1 MLYWEPM
8 AVEDVHRRIFEELPD
23 LLEGEICTDPV
34 TTALYS
40 TDASLHQIEPVA
52 VAFPQSAA
60 DVETLAIWASDNS
73 VPLIPRGAGTGLA
86 GGALGRGIVI
96 DFSRHMTR
104 VLEVGS
110 HSVRV
115 QPGVIHADLNAL
127 LRPHGCCFAPSS
139 SRSAYSTIGGMLAVD
154 AAGAQAIRVGS
165 VRDHV
170 MEVDCVLIGGQRVTF
185 SDKEPIDR
193 RFAIRQPVSPRMTED
208 TLRES
213 GELFLPPVHNE
224 TLSLTRL
231 LPLSRRSDILERLV
245 AVLDESADQIESL
258 QPVMLRNSCGY
269 MLRGV
274 RRSNSLDV
282 TRLLAGSEGTLGIF
296 TEATLHLMPI
306 PKHRA
311 LAAIMFGTT
320 DDALRAMQ
328 LLLDLSP
335 SACDLLDR
343 RLLSVARESRS
354 NWASVVHQEAEAG
367 LFLEFTASGPGEIRQ
382 RVAESESRLRDAGIS
397 HIVTQI
403 ARTESDVDN
412 LWQLPL
418 QAGSL
423 LARLKGASLPLPFVE
438 DIAVPP
444 AEISQFLTLAQK
456 TFQRHE
462 VTATMSAHAAS
473 GQLHLRPMLPFPDSE
488 TASRIE
494 ALARDL
500 YHHVRAVGGT
510 ISGQNGDGL
519 SRTAF
524 IRSQYGGLY
533 RVFQQ
538 VKDIFD
544 PQRLLNPDK
553 VISDDGQ
560 LTIRHLRKTRVSSA
574 ATSNDQSVVQLPVL
588 NLTWSAE
595 QAMQTANHCDGCG
608 ECRSTA
614 ASLRMCPFFHQQ
626 SSEIASPRSKATLIR
641 TALAT
646 GTSEELLT
654 NEVVQELA
662 DSCFNCR
669 QCQLECPSGVD
680 IPHLVLETRAQFV
693 SANGLS
699 RTDWLL
705 SQFHRYARFA
715 SRFTRLTN
723 RLLRH
728 RIFRRVLQK
737 TLGIAEKRRLP
748 RYARRTFLNS
758 AVARRECSDG
768 RPGDARR
775 TVVYFVDYFANHHD
789 PELATAFVRILQY
802 HGFRVYVPPGQ
813 TVSGMAMVSVGDIDS
828 AREVAE
834 TNVRELGEPAREGF
848 PILCTEPSAAL
859 CLKQEYPLL
868 VDHPDT
874 GAVAEQT
881 QDAGSFLLDL
891 HVQGR
896 LRTNFQEIPLRLIY
910 HTPCHLKAVSDQR
923 GLMDLMRLIPGV
935 EVSTI
940 DQGCTGMAGT
950 FGIAAEHF
958 EQSLQIG
965 DPLLQSLK
973 TVNVSAGLT
982 ECSSCRMQM
991 EQTVNFPTLHPIKIL
1006 ALAWGLMPGKK
1017 DRLLNSRPSGLLMS

>member
-1 MLYWEPM
+1 MLYWESR
-8 AVEDVHRRIFEELPD
+8 AVEDIHRRIFEELPD
-23 LLEGEICTDPV
+23 LLEGEICADAV

-40 TDASLHQIEPVA
+40 ADASLYEIEPLA
-52 VAFPQSAA
+52 VAFPESAG
-60 DVETLAIWASDNS
+60 DVETLAMWASDNG

-127 LRPHGCCFAPSS
+127 LRQHGCCFAPSS
-139 SRSAYSTIGGMLAVD
+139 SRSACSTIGGMLAVD

-165 VRDHV
+165 ARDHL
-170 MEVDCVLIGGQRVTF
+170 MEVDCVLMGGQRVTF
-185 SDKEPIDR
+185 SSSEPIDR
-193 RFAIRQPVSPRMTED
+193 RFAIRQPLNARTTED

-224 TLSLTRL
+224 SLSLTRL
-231 LPLSRRSDILERLV
+231 LPLSRRSDILERLL
-245 AVLDESADQIESL
+245 AVLDESAEQIDSL
-258 QPVMLRNSCGY
+258 QPVMLRNACGY

-274 RRSNSLDV
+274 RRSDSLDV

-296 TEATLHLMPI
+296 TEATLHLLPI

-328 LLLDLSP
+328 LLLNLEP

-343 RLLSVARESRS
+343 RLLSVARESGTK
-354 NWASVVHQEAEAG
+354 WTSVVRQEAEAG
-367 LFLEFTASGPGEIRQ
+367 LFLEFTAGGSAEIRQ
-382 RVAESESRLRDAGIS
+382 RMADSESCLRDAGIS

-403 ARTESDVDN
+403 AMTESDVDK

-423 LARLKGASLPLPFVE
+423 LARLKGTSLPLPFVE

-462 VTATMSAHAAS
+462 VTATLSAHAAS
-473 GQLHLRPMLPFPDSE
+473 GQLHLRPMLPFPGPE
-488 TASRIE
+488 TALRIE
-494 ALARDL
+494 AMARDL

-553 VISDDGQ
+553 IISDDGQ
-560 LTIRHLRKTRVSSA
+560 LTIRHLRKNRVASVVDTA
-574 ATSNDQSVVQLPVL
+574 DQATVQLPVL
-588 NLTWSAE
+588 NLNWSAE
-595 QAMQTANHCDGCG
+595 EAMHTATRCDGCG
-608 ECRSTA
+608 ECRSTSA
-614 ASLRMCPFFHQQ
+614 ALRMCPFFRQE
-626 SSEIASPRSKATLIR
+626 SSEAASPRSKATVVR
-641 TALAT
+641 TALAN

-654 NEVVQELA
+654 NEVVQQLA

-680 IPHLVLETRAQFV
+680 IPHLILETRAQFV

-737 TLGIAEKRRLP
+737 TLGIAEQRRLP
-748 RYARRTFLNS
+748 RYAGRTFLNS

-768 RPGDARR
+768 RPGDTRR
-775 TVVYFVDYFANHHD
+775 TIVYFVDYFANHHD
-789 PELATAFVRILQY
+789 PDLATAFVRILQH

-813 TVSGMAMVSVGDIDS
+813 TVSGMAMVSVGDTEA

-874 GAVAEQT
+874 AAVAEQT

-896 LRTNFQEIPLRLIY
+896 LRTNFQETPLKLVY

-923 GLMDLMRLIPGV
+923 GLLDLVKLIPGV
-935 EVSTI
+935 EVTAI
-940 DQGCTGMAGT
+940 DHGCTGMAGT

-958 EQSLQIG
+958 TQSLEIG
-965 DPLLQSLK
+965 DRLLQSLQ
-973 TVNVSAGLT
+973 TVSVSAGLT

-991 EQTVNFPTLHPIKIL
+991 EQTVDFPTLHPIKIL
-1006 ALAWGLMPGKK
+1006 ALAWGLMPGR
-1017 DRLLNSRPSGLLMS
+1017 DHLLNSRPSGLLMS